1 MVGMSYPKR
10 IYFGDGGEISANF
23 RPADT
28 PPNVGDADAR
38 EGDFLHVPQGGL
50 HAFGNDSDAPAEM
63 LLLFTPGAPREQY
76 FEKLS
81 QLGRFTAEERATFL
95 DEHDSYFVD

>member
-1 MVGMSYPKR
+1 MLP
-10 IYFGDGGEISANF
+10 GGGPER
-23 RPADT
+23 RPFILNGT
-28 PPNVGDADAR
+28 VRLFNGEKWIDAR